1 MASPNDWVSV
11 TLGSAVGTAIA
22 VVSSSPELVIR
33 DALAGAGLDGFFA
46 DRRDPRFAIAT
57 LVLESLE
64 HLDARTRVSVCS
76 ALDGG
81 WQSATMTEDAHP
93 EDFGIIADLEQQLLD
108 RMRAMSTGPS
118 GGTPEDGLALL
129 REVRDEFTR
138 LRLYYSFGIQEVST
152 KIDILRQEFENMYD
166 YSPIEHVRSRLKSPD
181 SLLAK
186 ALRQGTAF
194 TVPAIREQIRDIA
207 GIRITCSFVSDA
219 YWIARMLSAQPDLTV
234 LTTKD
239 YIANPKPNG
248 YRSLHLIVEVPVFL
262 STHTEQ
268 VPVELQIRTI
278 AMDFWASMEHK
289 LTYKY
294 RTQMPSHVAAEIAD
308 AARAAADLDAR
319 MGRLRDEIRPWPSGP
334 PDQP

>member
-1 MASPNDWVSV
+1 VKSGSRGRTWSTIRSALSARSMASKCDVDADVVARLCLLLSRKCEGP
-11 TLGSAVGTAIA
+11 
-22 VVSSSPELVIR
+22 VSSR
-33 DALAGAGLDGFFA
+33 
-46 DRRDPRFAIAT
+46 
-57 LVLESLE
+57 
-64 HLDARTRVSVCS
+64 RVSVS
-76 ALDGG
+76 VALDGG
-81 WQSATMTEDAHP
+81 WQSATMTDDASP
-93 EDFGIIADLEQQLLD
+93 EDFGLIADLEQQLLD
-108 RMRAMSTGPS
+108 RMRAMSTS
-118 GGTPEDGLALL
+118 GTPEDGLALL
-129 REVRDEFTR
+129 RDVRDEFTR

-166 YSPIEHVRSRLKSPD
+166 YSPIEHVRSRLKTPD

-186 ALRQGTAF
+186 ALRQGTSF
-194 TVPAIREQIRDIA
+194 TVPAIRAQIRDIA

-294 RTQMPSHVAAEIAD
+294 RTDMPPHVAAEIAD

-319 MGRLRDEIRPWPSGP
+319 MGRLRDEIRPSPFGP
-334 PDQP
+334 PDQPWLSA